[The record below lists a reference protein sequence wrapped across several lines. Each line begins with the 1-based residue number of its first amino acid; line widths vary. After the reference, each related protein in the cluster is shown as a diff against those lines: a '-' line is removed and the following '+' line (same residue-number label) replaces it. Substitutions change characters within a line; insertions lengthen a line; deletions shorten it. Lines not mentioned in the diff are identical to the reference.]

1 MYYGNSFKS
10 TNVERRTW
18 DNSWVLETLLDKE
31 IIALAIKNDSIQ
43 AITSDN
49 QEVQV
54 DILN

>member
-1 MYYGNSFKS
+1 MEILLKAQMLKEEPE
-10 TNVERRTW
+10 TIVEC
-18 DNSWVLETLLDKE
+18 LETLLDKE
-31 IIALAIKNDSIQ
+31 IIALAIKNDLIQ